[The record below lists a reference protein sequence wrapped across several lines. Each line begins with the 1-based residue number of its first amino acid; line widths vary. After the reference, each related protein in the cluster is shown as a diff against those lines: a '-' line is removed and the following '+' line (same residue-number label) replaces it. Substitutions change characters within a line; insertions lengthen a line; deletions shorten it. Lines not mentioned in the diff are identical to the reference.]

1 MMLSCSLFAASSLFA
16 AGAVQAQAPSTA
28 ASSAST
34 APVVCDGSYNV
45 VRVSEI
51 KPGMMSIFMK
61 AVAGHQ
67 AWYAAA
73 GAPDRIVAMR
83 VIDRDSA
90 TKVQSYSETQM
101 VTSHVEP
108 VKRDHPLPPE
118 GESYKA
124 FVDLYKQ
131 SSIIKAEYHTCMPTM

>member
-1 MMLSCSLFAASSLFA
+1 MLTCSLFAVI
-16 AGAVQAQAPSTA
+16 AVQAQAPSTP

-34 APVVCDGSYNV
+34 APLVCDGIYNV

-51 KPGMMSIFMK
+51 KPGMMSTFMK

-73 GAPDRIVAMR
+73 GAADKIVAMR
-83 VIDRDSA
+83 VIDRDPA
-90 TKVQSYSETQM
+90 TKVQSYSETQI

-118 GESYKA
+118 GDSYKA

-131 SSIIKAEYHTCMPTM
+131 SSTVKAEYHTCMPAM

>member
-1 MMLSCSLFAASSLFA
+1 MLTCSLFASIAI
-16 AGAVQAQAPSTA
+16 QAQAPSA
-28 ASSAST
+28 PASSAST
-34 APVVCDGSYNV
+34 PLACDGSYNV
-45 VRVSEI
+45 VRISEI
-51 KPGMMSIFMK
+51 KPGKMSTFMK

-73 GAPDRIVAMR
+73 GAPDKIVAMR
-83 VIDRDSA
+83 VINRDPA

-101 VTSHVEP
+101 VTTHVEP

-118 GESYKA
+118 ADSYKA

-131 SSIIKAEYHTCMPTM
+131 SSTITAQYNTCMPAM